1 MVNAQKYIRM
11 HFEIHSD
18 ERIISFECVRGF
30 IRMKQSV
37 HSNEFPK
44 PFETHFQRLKHQFLI
59 HNRSAHCLPKKEI
72 KECLSD
78 NSLSFELFISK
89 FVCKNQKSKNEKD
102 TSFISVYS
110 ASITHFSTG

>member
-72 KECLSD
+72 KQHSNPNMTTSGNKASYNPLQK
-78 NSLSFELFISK
+78 ELAIS
-89 FVCKNQKSKNEKD
+89 N
-102 TSFISVYS
+102 YS
-110 ASITHFSTG
+110 S